1 MNLKSLIN
9 SIKIE
14 IIKNSMSKTLLNE
27 YINLG
32 GAVILNEEVENLYRK
47 MINGHCK

>member
-1 MNLKSLIN
+1 
-9 SIKIE
+9 
-14 IIKNSMSKTLLNE
+14 MSKTLLNE

-32 GAVILNEEVENLYRK
+32 GAVILNEVKIYTEK